1 MAEVL
6 LFHHA
11 HGLTDGVR
19 GFAGT
24 LRAAGHTVHTPDLF
38 EGQVFGALE
47 DGVAYAQKA
56 GFGTIVERG
65 RAAALDLPAELVYVG
80 FSLGVLPAQSLAQ
93 TRAGAKG
100 AVLIEACVPVTEF
113 GDAWPQGVPVQ
124 VHGMEA
130 DEIFAGEGDLDA
142 ARALVGST
150 ADAELFLYPGDR
162 HNFADPGLA
171 SYDRAA
177 AGLLTERVLAF
188 LGRLT

>member
-11 HGLTDGVR
+11 HGLTEGVL
-19 GFAGT
+19 GFAAT
-24 LRAAGHTVHTPDLF
+24 LREAGHTVHTPDLF
-38 EGQVFGALE
+38 DGQVFDTLQDGA
-47 DGVAYAQKA
+47 AYAQKT
-56 GFGTIVERG
+56 GFGTMIERG
-65 RAAALDLPAELVYVG
+65 RSAALDLPAELVYVG

-124 VHGMEA
+124 VHGMED

-142 ARALVGST
+142 ARALVGSA

-162 HNFADPGLA
+162 HNFSDPGLS

-188 LGRLT
+188 LGGIS

>member
-1 MAEVL
+1 VAEVL

-11 HGLTDGVR
+11 HGLTEGVR
-19 GFAGT
+19 EFAAT
-24 LRAAGHTVHTPDLF
+24 LRAAGHTVHTPDLY
-38 EGQVFGALE
+38 EGQVFDALQ

-65 RAAALDLPAELVYVG
+65 RTAALDLPAELVYVG

-100 AVLIEACVPVTEF
+100 AVLIDACVPVTEF

-142 ARALVGST
+142 ARALVGS
-150 ADAELFLYPGDR
+150 AAHAELFLYPGDR
-162 HNFADPGLA
+162 HNFADPGLP

-177 AGLLTERVLAF
+177 AGLLTERVLDF
-188 LGRLT
+188 LGEIR